1 MKILVT
7 GSTGFLGTA
16 LCQYLE
22 GQGYA
27 PVHVTSSNCDLRRAD
42 NLLAFNAAQ
51 YDLIFHL
58 AAWTQAGD
66 FCLKYPG
73 DQWII
78 NQQIN
83 TNTLAWWARHQPQ
96 AKLVFIGTSCV
107 YAPGSELR
115 ESEY

>member
-1 MKILVT
+1 MKILIT

-16 LCQYLE
+16 LCGYLE
-22 GQGYA
+22 RLDHA
-27 PVHVTSSNCDLRRAD
+27 LTRLSSRNCDLCLGDSLHR
-42 NLLAFNAAQ
+42 FSSEK
-51 YDLIFHL
+51 YDIIFHL

-83 TNTLAWWARHQPQ
+83 SNTLAWWARDQPQ
-96 AKLVFIGTSCV
+96 AKLVFIG
-107 YAPGSELR
+107 
-115 ESEY
+115 